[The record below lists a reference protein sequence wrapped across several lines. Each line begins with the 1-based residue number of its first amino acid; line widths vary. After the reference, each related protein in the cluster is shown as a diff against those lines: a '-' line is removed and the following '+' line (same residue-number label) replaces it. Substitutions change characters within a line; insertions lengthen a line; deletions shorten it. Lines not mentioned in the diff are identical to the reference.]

1 MEELYL
7 IKGVVPMVEKSEQK
21 PGERIVIWFLL
32 LLSIFILVQA
42 IMIPHLDNLSSSGV
56 FPIFIALIMIS
67 SISSLL
73 WKNRARYS
81 ALKIGEEF
89 KKAIPLVF
97 PRAVAIFATILIL
110 YIFLLY
116 PLHFWVSSYLFLVGS
131 FVFLKGAKIVHA
143 FVIAAGLLV
152 VIYFLF
158 QSLFRVIFW

>member
-1 MEELYL
+1 ME
-7 IKGVVPMVEKSEQK
+7 EKSEQK

-32 LLSIFILVQA
+32 LLSIFILIQA
-42 IMIPHLDNLSSSGV
+42 IRIPHLENLSSSGV

-67 SISSLL
+67 SVSSVL

-81 ALKIGEEF
+81 AFKIGEEF

-97 PRAVAIFATILIL
+97 PRAVAAFAMILIL

-131 FVFLKGAKIVHA
+131 FVFLKGAKILHA